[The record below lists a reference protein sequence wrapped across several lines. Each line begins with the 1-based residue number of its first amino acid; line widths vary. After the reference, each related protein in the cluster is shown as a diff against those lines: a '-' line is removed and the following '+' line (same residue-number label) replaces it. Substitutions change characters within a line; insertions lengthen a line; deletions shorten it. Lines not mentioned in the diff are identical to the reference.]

1 MHVWTRPFIIL
12 GLKTEKKANL
22 IDSSI
27 YDWKQ
32 IVQELEVD
40 QSIFSRDIKAP
51 KDLSQQFVCDLAKSD
66 LAYYYKQYIDGI
78 EEVKIKHGKNR

>member
-1 MHVWTRPFIIL
+1 MHVWTGPFIIL
-12 GLKTEKKANL
+12 GLKNKANL
-22 IDSSI
+22 IVSSI
-27 YDWKQ
+27 YDWKTNSSE
-32 IVQELEVD
+32 IEVD
-40 QSIFSRDIKAP
+40 QSIFIRDIKAP